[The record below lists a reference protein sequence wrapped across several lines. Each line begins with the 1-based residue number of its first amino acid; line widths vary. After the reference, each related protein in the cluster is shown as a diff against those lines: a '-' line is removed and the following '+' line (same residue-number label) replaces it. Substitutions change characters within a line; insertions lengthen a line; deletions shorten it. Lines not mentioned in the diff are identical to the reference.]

1 MHTLRHVKPAKK
13 RCVVSSDSNQD
24 YDRLAMLVEN
34 IDNITLVGFIPANE
48 GEPTDLES
56 GFPCEGRWRIDYVDH
71 FDMAEN
77 IEEYVMSVANAMWGT
92 VILDNGDITT
102 DSLLTWAEITTGAGD
117 HFFYGVRN
125 AEAYEQ
131 ACVEAF
137 TMSDAT

>member
-1 MHTLRHVKPAKK
+1 MP
-13 RCVVSSDSNQD
+13 SGFNQE

-34 IDNITLVGFIPANE
+34 VNDITLVGFIPANE
-48 GEPTDLES
+48 NEPVDLES

-77 IEEYVMSVANAMWGT
+77 IKEYVMSVADAMWGT

-102 DSLLTWAEITTGAGD
+102 DSLMTWAEITTGAGD

-125 AEAYEQ
+125 AEEYEQ

-137 TMSDAT
+137 IMSDAT